1 MNLRSNKD
9 LQNNKNTLYT
19 DAVYMA
25 IFSVLILVVRGLF
38 VFILCTFKM
47 HTELY
52 MYMGID
58 YTPMHH
64 FVNVILQ

>member
-1 MNLRSNKD
+1 MGDLNLWD
-9 LQNNKNTLYT
+9 NKNTLYT
-19 DAVYMA
+19 DTGGYVA

-47 HTELY
+47 HMELY
-52 MYMGID
+52 MYMYID